1 LKTKIFNSTVKN
13 ALAHYNAG
21 VVVVNLKV
29 AGLALTITSYIAGA
43 VNFYIAMGSLARFKA
58 KIF

>member
-1 LKTKIFNSTVKN
+1 VKN